1 MLIISTFTSR
11 ILSFIHVAMN
21 DEAKAHGDLTLCC
34 VLTFWNRSN
43 EYQLSNFFFTSI
55 IAHIDYLEVKKKS
68 ISSDIRLCAFV
79 LLAAE
84 TEAIYADLRYSVR
97 RREGNN
103 STKLSD
109 EANDNDFS
117 SHS

>member
-1 MLIISTFTSR
+1 MKLRLMGTLHCVAFLPFGTVVVNNSLAIS
-11 ILSFIHVAMN
+11 L
-21 DEAKAHGDLTLCC
+21 
-34 VLTFWNRSN
+34 
-43 EYQLSNFFFTSI
+43 FTSI

-109 EANDNDFS
+109 EANDKVFS